1 MELLISP
8 QIIIK
13 ERLSGKKND
22 DTNFIILL
30 ESYIAMARQS
40 INAVLQYL
48 IVKSS
53 EAKWYAHKK
62 CVHWHCAI

>member
-1 MELLISP
+1 MELLIFP

-53 EAKWYAHKK
+53 EAK
-62 CVHWHCAI
+62 

>member
-1 MELLISP
+1 MASSNFWTSNREGASHSP
-8 QIIIK
+8 LIIIK

-30 ESYIAMARQS
+30 VSYIAMARQS

-53 EAKWYAHKK
+53 EGK
-62 CVHWHCAI
+62 